1 MELRRLLQAITAA
14 EKEVICHL
22 DGGGDLDMFV
32 ASAAS
37 KIYVSPAAQLDVESD
52 VGALIGVEVMMDDAG
67 VGLDSTTSAT
77 TGNSAAAAVEVVGS
91 GERRQY
97 RSSSDHERSGIFSGA
112 SPNSSRRASWERGG
126 RGREER

>member
-1 MELRRLLQAITAA
+1 MSAGDVIAA
-14 EKEVICHL
+14 V
-22 DGGGDLDMFV
+22 DVRVGVD
-32 ASAAS
+32 ASSGAGSGAGS
-37 KIYVSPAAQLDVESD
+37 GVESD
-52 VGALIGVEVMMDDAG
+52 VDALIGVEVMMDDAG

-77 TGNSAAAAVEVVGS
+77 TGKSAAAAVEVVGS